1 MYYNKYIS
9 CISTYIP
16 LLTLIYVMQVVYG
29 FYGGFPKGQRTSQ
42 TTQSAD
48 IGNNPEL
55 VCEEINNLFLGFNR
69 ITLSFSFI

>member
-1 MYYNKYIS
+1 
-9 CISTYIP
+9 
-16 LLTLIYVMQVVYG
+16 MQVVYG